1 MSDLILINISRRSSK
16 KFVIAEYDSS
26 PPIVSLAALI
36 LVIRLSMVVSVA
48 AALAMS
54 EAILL
59 HSEPTSLFATRLLPR
74 ARLPARPCSDAT
86 IARILSFTGP
96 SGSPAARFARAV
108 A

>member
-1 MSDLILINISRRSSK
+1 MLL
-16 KFVIAEYDSS
+16 
-26 PPIVSLAALI
+26 
-36 LVIRLSMVVSVA
+36 IRLSMVDSVA

-54 EAILL
+54 EAISL

-74 ARLPARPCSDAT
+74 ERVPARPCSDAT

-96 SGSPAARFARAV
+96 SGRPAARLARAV